1 MGAVTVPVMAGHAVC
16 EPGYVTIYQGG
27 GKYAARVTLT
37 YAEAAAILAAA
48 PDEPSAEI
56 MDARVAAV
64 MASEAVLTTADA
76 PPAPEADDDQPMD
89 ADTRQAFWAQAKAAG
104 LTKASYRQ
112 LLADT
117 FGVDTSEALRASD
130 AEKLAAA
137 LAAPL

>member
-1 MGAVTVPVMAGHAVC
+1 MGAVTVSVMAGHAVC

-48 PDEPSAEI
+48 PDEPGAEVL
-56 MDARVAAV
+56 DARV
-64 MASEAVLTTADA
+64 SAVLAAEAALTAADT
-76 PPAPEADDDQPMD
+76 PEADDDPPMD
-89 ADTRQAFWAQAKAAG
+89 ADTRQAFWSQAKAAG
-104 LTKASYRQ
+104 LTKASYKQ

>member
-56 MDARVAAV
+56 LDARV
-64 MASEAVLTTADA
+64 SAVLAAEAALTAADT
-76 PPAPEADDDQPMD
+76 PEADDDPPMD
-89 ADTRQAFWAQAKAAG
+89 ADTRQAFWSQAKAAG
-104 LTKASYRQ
+104 LTKASYKQ